1 MFWGKS
7 RQREN
12 DERVRKGKLR
22 PRTAPE
28 TQTLSK
34 LGAERRTVHKRKKTL
49 KVFRK
54 RRINGNLST
63 GRTIQR

>member
-7 RQREN
+7 REREN
-12 DERVRKGKLR
+12 DARVRKGKLR

-34 LGAERRTVHKRKKTL
+34 LGAERRTVYKRKKVL
-49 KVFRK
+49 KVFK
-54 RRINGNLST
+54 QAENY
-63 GRTIQR
+63 

>member
-7 RQREN
+7 RQEN
-12 DERVRKGKLR
+12 DARVRKGKLR

-34 LGAERRTVHKRKKTL
+34 LGAERRTVQKEK
-49 KVFRK
+49 
-54 RRINGNLST
+54 SS
-63 GRTIQR
+63 